1 MTWLVAFI
9 AGSRPER
16 IHRRTVSGWTPKAV
30 AICFVE
36 RSFTLTGQMLHRVV
50 LCRKENVEIIPRVNP
65 RRCIGV
71 GVRSAAAA
79 ERLRFSPNP

>member
-16 IHRRTVSGWTPKAV
+16 IHRRTVSGWTPRAV

-50 LCRKENVEIIPRVNP
+50 LCRKEIVEIILRSLPRLS
-65 RRCIGV
+65 IDEQAG
-71 GVRSAAAA
+71 SAAAA
-79 ERLRFSPNP
+79 ERLRFS